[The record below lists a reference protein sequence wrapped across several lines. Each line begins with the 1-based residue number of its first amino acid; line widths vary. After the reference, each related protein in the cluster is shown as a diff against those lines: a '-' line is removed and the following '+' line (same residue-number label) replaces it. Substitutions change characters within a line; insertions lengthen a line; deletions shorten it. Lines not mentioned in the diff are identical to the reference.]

1 MTNVIVKTDETKCA
15 GCNKCIFECPVYANV
30 AKIVN
35 DKNKISVE
43 PEKCIHCGRCIKI
56 CDHGARD
63 YTDDT
68 EEFFLR
74 LSQGEKISVLV
85 APAIRSSFDDYK
97 RLLGFLKQAGANL
110 VFDVS
115 FGADICTWAY
125 LKAVKEQNLKSI
137 IAQPC
142 PVIVDYIQKYRP
154 ELIPNLAPIQSPAM
168 CSAIYLKDYMGIED
182 RLAFISPCI
191 GKKSEF
197 EDPNTKDYI
206 SFNVTVGKLK
216 DYIQSKGIR
225 LSSCP
230 SVEFDQCR
238 ANLGF
243 TFSRPGGLRENVEY
257 YTGGKV
263 WVRQVEGTEEV
274 CSYFD
279 KYAKRLSSGKPL
291 PLLVDV
297 LNCKQGCNVGTAMDK
312 GLDTDDMDYRTNKL
326 KQDFLEAQPDPRDSR
341 LFKAFDEKLVLSDFY
356 REYTAHTWEAASA
369 SEAEL
374 ERVFVELGKTTPES
388 RQINCFSCGYG
399 NCRSFASA
407 VASGHNDVRNCVN
420 YSKQRLKS
428 GREEFDSIFDA
439 LQEQVNDIHDNLSR
453 IKSSS
458 QNLNKITMQ
467 TKLIS
472 LNASIESA
480 RAGQY
485 GRTFAVVA
493 AEIKDLSEQS
503 ENIVASNQE
512 DQQNIVNAISNFEQE
527 IKNIKD
533 KIDSI
538 LQ

>member
-1 MTNVIVKTDETKCA
+1 M
-15 GCNKCIFECPVYANV
+15 
-30 AKIVN
+30 
-35 DKNKISVE
+35 
-43 PEKCIHCGRCIKI
+43 
-56 CDHGARD
+56 
-63 YTDDT
+63 
-68 EEFFLR
+68 
-74 LSQGEKISVLV
+74 
-85 APAIRSSFDDYK
+85 
-97 RLLGFLKQAGANL
+97 
-110 VFDVS
+110 
-115 FGADICTWAY
+115 
-125 LKAVKEQNLKSI
+125 
-137 IAQPC
+137 
-142 PVIVDYIQKYRP
+142 
-154 ELIPNLAPIQSPAM
+154 
-168 CSAIYLKDYMGIED
+168 
-182 RLAFISPCI
+182 
-191 GKKSEF
+191 
-197 EDPNTKDYI
+197 
-206 SFNVTVGKLK
+206 
-216 DYIQSKGIR
+216 
-225 LSSCP
+225 
-230 SVEFDQCR
+230 
-238 ANLGF
+238 
-243 TFSRPGGLRENVEY
+243 EY
-257 YTGGKV
+257 YTDGKV

-297 LNCKQGCNVGTAMDK
+297 LNCRQGCNVGTAMDK

-374 ERVFVELGKTTPES
+374 ERGFVELGKTTPES